1 MPTARDVLDEVA
13 SAIEPELEIADPARA
28 KREVFRVL
36 QFASATDGYVSG
48 SQLAKML
55 DTSRQNVQQ
64 RAARGG
70 LLTRADEMGVLYP
83 LWQFRP
89 DGRVVSGLT
98 KVIAAARRKGWSDA
112 RLIAWFEDDHGRIEE
127 LRGGTGAQLVAELEE
142 IRAPL
147 RRRDRGDSVAP
158 SIRDE

>member
-1 MPTARDVLDEVA
+1 MSTARHVLDEVA

-28 KREVFRVL
+28 KREVLRVL

-48 SQLAKML
+48 SHLAKML
-55 DTSRQNVQQ
+55 DTSRQSVQQ

-70 LLTRADEMGVLYP
+70 LLVRADEMGVLYP

-98 KVIAAARRKGWSDA
+98 KVIETAHRKGWSDA

-127 LRGGTGAQLVAELEE
+127 LRGGKGAQLVAELKE

-147 RRRDRGDSVAP
+147 RRRDRRDRDAR